1 MAQFTSIV
9 RGVCGWGKKIVGT
22 MPATSCAALVLLAY
36 MVISARVA
44 ATKGLGVD
52 AFILMLLLFGFG
64 FVCIEVWCIASVLRM
79 ISKHDMPLWGAIDK
93 ALALCISSFPSAVWI
108 AWVYAMFM

>member
-44 ATKGLGVD
+44 VTKGLGVD

-79 ISKHDMPLWGAIDK
+79 ISKHDMPLWGSIDK